1 MATQFCV
8 QLPVSTIGDV
18 VNDVAKVI
26 ASTTHEYIKFP
37 DLDEQNLIAAHFA
50 EEFGFPGC
58 VGVAGMS
65 LL

>member
-1 MATQFCV
+1 M
-8 QLPVSTIGDV
+8 SKI
-18 VNDVAKVI
+18 I
-26 ASTTHEYIKFP
+26 AGSTHEYIKFP

-65 LL
+65 SLVLF